1 MEKMVGMLG
10 IMLKINTTFLPGSN
24 AIDAI
29 LDFLSQIAVKLKKRR
44 SKIELKYID
53 KIAAK
58 KPKLLFR
65 TAVPRHL

>member
-29 LDFLSQIAVKLKKRR
+29 LDFLSQIAVKLKKKEKQNR
-44 SKIELKYID
+44 IEI
-53 KIAAK
+53 
-58 KPKLLFR
+58 
-65 TAVPRHL
+65 H